1 VVVDVRA
8 HLDLLDLD
16 DLLVL
21 AGFSRLLLGGVFQL
35 AEIENLGDRRIGIGR
50 NLDEVQPDLFSEQ
63 ESLAC
68 GDFAAIVA
76 VGIDELDTG
85 NLDVP
90 VSARPVLGGRCCFE
104 RSANGRILLELLIW
118 RMRRRLCG
126 KRVRGVNSTAGNE
139 NHHNPRSQPAIHIR
153 LLQIRKSQCGFS
165 SRSACATTRGLNRSI
180 S

>member
-1 VVVDVRA
+1 MVVDVRA

-68 GDFAAIVA
+68 SDFAAIVA

-104 RSANGRILLELLIW
+104 RSANGRILLELLI
-118 RMRRRLCG
+118 CG
-126 KRVRGVNSTAGNE
+126 CGGAFAGNAYVGNGCAVSIAQQTTKITKIRCTFQHGMQKAHE
-139 NHHNPRSQPAIHIR
+139 RFFMQPGAASKITF
-153 LLQIRKSQCGFS
+153 QG
-165 SRSACATTRGLNRSI
+165 SI
-180 S
+180 T

>member
-21 AGFSRLLLGGVFQL
+21 AGFGRLFLGGVFQL
-35 AEIENLGDRRIGIGR
+35 AQIEDLGDRRIGIGR
-50 NLDEVQPDLFSEQ
+50 NLNEVQPGLFGE
-63 ESLAC
+63 LDGFA
-68 GDFAAIVA
+68 GGNFAAVVA
-76 VGIDELDTG
+76 VGIDKLDAG
-85 NLDVP
+85 DLDVP
-90 VSARPVLGGRCCFE
+90 VSARPFLDGRCCFE

-118 RMRRRLCG
+118 QMRRRLCG

-165 SRSACATTRGLNRSI
+165 SRSACATTRGHNRSI